1 MRNLIIAIAL
11 FFVLLGFIG
20 GFALRA
26 ATSPTVVQVKTQR
39 IVITQQVVRVDELF
53 CHFEGQ
59 LRDPGAVY
67 YFSQD
72 IVCSA
77 IPIEMRRR

>member
-1 MRNLIIAIAL
+1 MRNLILATAL

-20 GFALRA
+20 GYALRA
-26 ATSPTVVQVKTQR
+26 VTSPTVIRVPPPQVYVTTQE
-39 IVITQQVVRVDELF
+39 VHVDELF
-53 CHFEGQ
+53 CHIEGQ

-72 IVCSA
+72 TICSA
-77 IPIEMRRR
+77 TPIEMRRR

>member
-1 MRNLIIAIAL
+1 MRRLVIATAL
-11 FFVLLGFIG
+11 FFVLLGFVG
-20 GFALRA
+20 GYALRA

-39 IVITQQVVRVDELF
+39 IVVTEQVVRVDELF
-53 CHFEGQ
+53 CHIEGE

-72 IVCSA
+72 ITCSA
-77 IPIEMRRR
+77 TPIEMRRR

>member
-1 MRNLIIAIAL
+1 MRNIIIATAL

-20 GFALRA
+20 GYGLRA
-26 ATSPTVVQVKTQR
+26 ATSPTVVRVT
-39 IVITQQVVRVDELF
+39 TQQVHVTTQIVRVDELF
-53 CHFEGQ
+53 CHVEGV

-77 IPIEMRRR
+77 TPLEMRRR

>member
-1 MRNLIIAIAL
+1 MRNLILAIAL

-53 CHFEGQ
+53 CHIEGE

-72 IVCSA
+72 IICSA
-77 IPIEMRRR
+77 TPIEMRRR

>member
-53 CHFEGQ
+53 CHFEGE
-59 LRDPGAVY
+59 LRDPGVTY
-67 YFSQD
+67 TFSQD

>member
-1 MRNLIIAIAL
+1 MRRLILATAF

-20 GFALRA
+20 GYALRA
-26 ATSPTVVQVKTQR
+26 ATSPTVVRVT
-39 IVITQQVVRVDELF
+39 TQQIHVTTQTIQQNELF
-53 CHFEGQ
+53 CHIEGQ

-72 IVCSA
+72 VICSA
-77 IPIEMRRR
+77 TPIEMRRR